1 MKKEFEKKL
10 GLLELIK
17 YWGRSL
23 KWIAGICILV
33 FIIVAGESYLR
44 NRTNTSNQ
52 SDMLAE
58 ESGYVCSTMISIIPK
73 TPTDGSQNV
82 AMDTYLAVM
91 ISNTVIQDVIDEL
104 GLSDS
109 FIDLFHKM
117 TWEIRGNTLKLTI
130 TSPVNEIDG
139 YTWDAVLSKIVDVGK
154 KQIENTYNISSFT
167 YIDKPYYENV
177 SQQAAET
184 TTNTVPTISYGSIIK
199 KSILVSAVVFILLS
213 AVAMLKYLLDL
224 KISCKEDIENNLDIP
239 VLVEIEK

>member
-33 FIIVAGESYLR
+33 FIIVAGKSYLR

-130 TSPVNEIDG
+130 TSLVNVID
-139 YTWDAVLSKIVDVGK
+139 
-154 KQIENTYNISSFT
+154 
-167 YIDKPYYENV
+167 
-177 SQQAAET
+177 
-184 TTNTVPTISYGSIIK
+184 
-199 KSILVSAVVFILLS
+199 
-213 AVAMLKYLLDL
+213 
-224 KISCKEDIENNLDIP
+224 
-239 VLVEIEK
+239 

>member
-17 YWGRSL
+17 YWRRRL

-33 FIIVAGESYLR
+33 FIIVAGKSYLR

-73 TPTDGSQNV
+73 TPTDGSQGV

-139 YTWDAVLSKIVDVGK
+139 YTWDTVLSKIVDVGK
-154 KQIENTYNISSFT
+154 KQIENSYDISSFT
-167 YIDKPYYENV
+167 YIDRPYYENA
-177 SQQAAET
+177 SQQAAEIK
-184 TTNTVPTISYGSIIK
+184 TNTVPTISYGSIIK
-199 KSILVSAVVFILLS
+199 KSILVSAIVFILLS
-213 AVAMLKYLLDL
+213 AVVMLKYLLDL

-239 VLVEIEK
+239 VLVELEK